1 MPRPAPGGTPSSQL
15 GQLCAVEEP
24 PSQKLHPLLR
34 KRRLPCASSIPA
46 RRFQAGGPI
55 ENQYRTPKQ
64 RKNEPIRRQ
73 IYNRTTPREKGG
85 LEGVNANDVNLP
97 VLDNVP
103 LPNPDTIEEFKTQTS
118 LYDASSGRNG
128 GGNVQ
133 VNLKSGTA
141 HFHGDAYEFFR
152 NNVLNSNDFFFNA
165 ATPQVPRPVLRQNQY

>member
-1 MPRPAPGGTPSSQL
+1 MPRPTPGGTPSSQL

-85 LEGVNANDVNLP
+85 LGHDSVENLITLCHTCHS
-97 VLDNVP
+97 V
-103 LPNPDTIEEFKTQTS
+103 TH
-118 LYDASSGRNG
+118 GR
-128 GGNVQ
+128 
-133 VNLKSGTA
+133 
-141 HFHGDAYEFFR
+141 
-152 NNVLNSNDFFFNA
+152 
-165 ATPQVPRPVLRQNQY
+165 